1 MAAPPSLDFAAL
13 LAPVPG
19 DDPSGSPI
27 PLELRQQLE
36 DARREDDP
44 DDYEPDDP
52 MRPETFRRA
61 DWSGIVRLSEA
72 TLTQSS
78 KDLLVAARLTE
89 ALVRLHGFAGLRDG
103 LHLLRELVEQCWDRL
118 RPPVEDGDVEVR
130 AAPFFWLDDPDKG
143 ARLPTTIRRVPLV
156 ARQEVNQEIT
166 YSRADW
172 DSGESKDPRH
182 RVPREDFDKAVAS
195 TSVERCEQLVEEM
208 TQAREE
214 LEQLGRSLEARL
226 GPAAPG
232 LGGLRQAVTDCLGL
246 MLPILKKKRPEL
258 PTEGD
263 TNGEEQAPAAGRP
276 APGSRAKAYRQ
287 LAEAAAL
294 LRELEPHSPIP
305 YLVQRAVELG
315 ELPFPQLM
323 KALIRDANVLTE
335 LNRELGIQEPP
346 PPSS

>member
-1 MAAPPSLDFAAL
+1 MAAPPSLDFTSL
-13 LAPVPG
+13 LAPIPG
-19 DDPSGSPI
+19 DDAAGGPVPPEI
-27 PLELRQQLE
+27 RQRLE
-36 DARREDDP
+36 DARKEDNP
-44 DDYEPDDP
+44 DDYAPDDP
-52 MRPETFRRA
+52 MRPETFARA
-61 DWSGIVRLSEA
+61 DWPDIVHLAEE
-72 TLTQSS
+72 TLTQKS

-143 ARLPTTIRRVPLV
+143 ARLPVTIRLIPLV
-156 ARQEVNQEIT
+156 TRQEGSQEIA
-166 YSRADW
+166 YARAHW
-172 DSGESKDPRH
+172 DSAESKDPRH
-182 RVPREDFDKAVAS
+182 RVSREDFEKAVQS
-195 TSVERCEQLVEEM
+195 TSLERCEQLVEEM

-214 LEQLGRSLEARL
+214 LEQLGRCLDARI

-232 LGGLRQAVTDCLGL
+232 LGGLRQAVADCLSL
-246 MLPILKKKRPEL
+246 MLPILKKKRPDL
-258 PTEGD
+258 PQESD
-263 TNGEEQAPAAGRP
+263 TNGEEETPSGGRL
-276 APGSRAKAYRQ
+276 APGSRARAYQQ
-287 LAEAAAL
+287 LAQAAAL

-315 ELPFPQLM
+315 ALPFPQLM

-335 LNRELGIQEPP
+335 LNRELGIVEP